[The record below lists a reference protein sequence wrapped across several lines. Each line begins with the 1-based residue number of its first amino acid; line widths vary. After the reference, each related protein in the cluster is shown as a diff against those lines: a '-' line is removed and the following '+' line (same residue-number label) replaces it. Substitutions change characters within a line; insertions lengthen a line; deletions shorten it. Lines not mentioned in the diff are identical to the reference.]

1 MATASSPQ
9 EQLSHLLECT
19 ICLDKFKRP
28 KVLPCGHTY
37 CTACLQSH
45 INSKL
50 VQNGKRQASF
60 PCPVCRA
67 STAPPD
73 PTTDAD
79 KWAELFPVNSMAAS
93 LLDIKVDIPPE
104 QRCNLCVKRNK
115 ETPAVS
121 YCRECKKSMCAIC
134 QEYHDDMSACNKG
147 NIVNLNSGN
156 KSNDIP
162 PNLDFIEIC
171 SKHLNERIKF
181 FCKDHNTMCCSTC
194 GFLEHRKCE
203 TIVTLDDMKTT
214 FGISVKS
221 KEAETNLKR
230 CHSNLKQVASVV
242 TGNID
247 TLNKD
252 KAAITK
258 QIRSLITQ
266 LNNKL
271 RKLET
276 DLTSMMD
283 AKQKT
288 EESNIQSQKT
298 KAQSLMTAIET
309 DLTQLDL
316 VMTHGSDIQKVIM
329 IHKLNQN
336 QERYLLIVTEFQNDF
351 TGASMTF
358 EVDKTFQDLVNKL
371 CTLGKINMTRSK
383 LNISSSP
390 TGNASVS
397 K

>member
-50 VQNGKRQASF
+50 IQNGKRQASF

-67 STAPPD
+67 STTPPD

-79 KWAELFPVNSMAAS
+79 KWAELFPVISMAAS
-93 LLDIKVDIPPE
+93 LLELKVE
-104 QRCNLCVKRNK
+104 KRCDLCVKRNK

-121 YCRECKKSMCAIC
+121 YCRECKISMCVLC
-134 QEYHDDMSACNKG
+134 QEYHDDISACSKG
-147 NIVNLNSGN
+147 NILNLNSGN
-156 KSNDIP
+156 NLNDIP
-162 PNLDFIEIC
+162 PNLAFIEIC

-203 TIVTLDDMKTT
+203 TIVTLDEMIASVD
-214 FGISVKS
+214 ISVKS
-221 KEAETNLKR
+221 KDVEKNLKK
-230 CHSNLKQVASVV
+230 CQSNLKQVASVV

-258 QIRSLITQ
+258 QIRSLITRVS
-266 LNNKL
+266 NKL
-271 RKLET
+271 RWLEI
-276 DLTSMMD
+276 DLDYIMD
-283 AKQKT
+283 SRQKSGT
-288 EESNIQSQKT
+288 FNLQFQKT
-298 KAQSLMTAIET
+298 KADSLITDIET
-309 DLTQLDL
+309 DLIQLDL
-316 VMTHGSDIQKVIM
+316 AMTHGSEVKQMIM
-329 IHKLNQN
+329 LHKLNQN
-336 QERYLLIVTEFQNDF
+336 QERYCHTVSEFHK
-351 TGASMTF
+351 GCRGVKMTIN
-358 EVDKTFQDLVNKL
+358 VDKTFQDMINKL
-371 CTLGKINMTRSK
+371 CTLGEINMTRTKVTLYS
-383 LNISSSP
+383 LP
-390 TGNASVS
+390 TGKAPV
-397 K
+397 